1 MHLNLNL
8 ELFPQEKRAHYTQ
21 VITVLYVLK
30 SEKKRKEGQG
40 KKYEKKSKLNNL
52 G

>member
-21 VITVLYVLK
+21 VITVLHVLK
-30 SEKKRKEGQG
+30 SEKKG
-40 KKYEKKSKLNNL
+40 KKDKGKSMKKKAN
-52 G
+52 